1 MSALRI
7 DRRILKHPDGC
18 SWCLERGF
26 TEAPPWGSDEP
37 CPACDGTTYRRG
49 SVAYRE
55 ALERRRLARQER
67 PS

>member
-7 DRRILKHPDGC
+7 DRRVLKHPDGC

-26 TEAPPWGSDEP
+26 TEAGPWSSDEP

-49 SVAYRE
+49 SDAYR
-55 ALERRRLARQER
+55 AVMERRRELRDGRQ
-67 PS
+67 P